1 MDSGVGIA
9 TRCWVQTEAWG
20 QGFEGG
26 QDGPVGR
33 WLEPRAGFTELFWV
47 FLKKLLPSVQAWES
61 GARRGSW

>member
-26 QDGPVGR
+26 RDGPVGR
-33 WLEPRAGFTELFWV
+33 RLEPRAGFTELFWV
-47 FLKKLLPSVQAWES
+47 FLK
-61 GARRGSW
+61 RGFS